1 MGSVKKTNHAKA
13 SARPPAPARAAR
25 IQKADAGLAGISF
38 DPQRRDFEPYGL
50 TCVRWTP
57 SPMRRPDHHNE
68 IELNLLESG
77 WVTYLL
83 GGRKVRVE
91 PGRLAVF
98 WAAIPHQIVEY
109 GQGTRYF
116 VATIPFAWFL
126 QCRLPELLVRPLV
139 RGELVAENENAA
151 GAADRAC
158 FTRWEND
165 LKGKRDEPRRIVMLE
180 MEARLRR
187 LALGLSSEA
196 PAKAAV
202 ARGRTGVLPGGDLSK
217 VEQMACLIAQRY
229 TEPLTA
235 EEIGRAVNLHPNYA
249 MALFKKAF
257 GTTLIDYVT
266 HHRVSHAQRLLATT
280 DEKIV
285 EIAFS
290 SGFNSLSRFNEAFR
304 RACGCTPRTY
314 RAELSL
320 ED

>member
-1 MGSVKKTNHAKA
+1 MSVQVKRSSAVMRERPTN
-13 SARPPAPARAAR
+13 ARTAR
-25 IQKADAGLAGISF
+25 IQKVDAPALAVSF

-126 QCRLPELLVRPLV
+126 QCRLPEALVRPLV
-139 RGELVAENENAA
+139 RGDLVAENEKTA
-151 GAADRAC
+151 GAGDRAA
-158 FTRWEND
+158 FARWETD
-165 LKGKRDEPRRIVMLE
+165 LKDKRDEPRRIVMLE

-187 LALGLSSEA
+187 LALGLPPDNPKET
-196 PAKAAV
+196 
-202 ARGRTGVLPGGDLSK
+202 RGRSGVLPGGDLSK

-235 EEIGRAVNLHPNYA
+235 EEIARAVNLHPNYA

-257 GTTLIDYVT
+257 GTTLMDYVT

-314 RAELSL
+314 RANLAFE
-320 ED
+320 E